1 MVIVPSKLVTTL
13 ERDSALF
20 GSRNRT
26 AVLVGLRLLG
36 ESYPS
41 ELARLLDLRLFSVQ
55 EILASFEREGII
67 VSRQAGRT
75 RLVTLN
81 PRYFA
86 AEPLAELLWTL
97 GKQDAAL
104 QAQLATKRRR
114 PRRPGKPGTL

>member
-1 MVIVPSKLVTTL
+1 MTTF
-13 ERDSALF
+13 ERDIALF

-41 ELARLLDLRLFSVQ
+41 ELARLLDLHLFSVQ
-55 EILASFEREGII
+55 EILASFEREGVI

-86 AEPLAELLWTL
+86 AEALGELLWTL
-97 GKQDAAL
+97 GKHDTAL
-104 QAQLATKRRR
+104 QAQLAAKRRR
-114 PRRPGKPGTL
+114 PRRPGKGALSPGR